1 MQLDQVLVALRSLLN
16 EPQYRWREILEGIVL
31 EFSDGC
37 DMLLIDQRAIEQTGK
52 SAPAEVART
61 VLKAFEKLDR
71 RRTAVLIG
79 LRHWAAE
86 TGVALQRSQTGN
98 WGSYKNHGSSTIDVG
113 YSLTKLLQRHT
124 PAVVLRQLAEQNWLD
139 KLTSAQAKELVARE
153 APPTNELSYRDTSTE
168 MEADAANVSL
178 FTGFWQT
185 LGDRDLDLKK
195 LDELQRNF
203 LRRAQDPGIAVI
215 DKLQARLPDYPL
227 GVDCCSPKKV
237 ILIDFTNN
245 LDQFAFHADGPNI
258 DRLLDE
264 HGGVDG
270 AVEYLAAQFHQRN
283 DARDQVIQA
292 IDTLLAKRGCVK
304 DPQPWNRDGWWYGT
318 THQQYGFDP
327 GPLLTRRLHRH
338 APVDLVLAWCEKH
351 KIAPEVTRDEIETI
365 LKSPPVA
372 IGHRMLPPVP
382 IEEGPQLPPLS
393 SWDFAELDRVAQTWI
408 AAFRS
413 ELEKPPKQRTLLPI
427 DPLQYWNQPQWY
439 ARAKDTWVDDDWW
452 IDQARHAWRAHQ
464 QERQKGRREYWPD
477 QQSAYMLLAYGDN
490 EPREAVVNY
499 YRELQYYHDEAIED
513 ELAWVLE
520 GKLPWSMY
528 EFDNSEYPAQL
539 GKLPPHLARKT
550 AITLREEV
558 RRMQEDSDDVS
569 VEGILQIATS
579 LDRSSA
585 QQWLT
590 AKEIQWLHESCLK
603 WASATHDL
611 TQFWNFSPL
620 LIATQFGWTDVVDRL
635 EQNPIVPMCLL
646 NDDMR
651 RGFFLA
657 DFILWISRI
666 SAGPYAAR
674 WAAYALTLDETQETE
689 KSLAALEREMSAGKT
704 KPLFLD
710 TSSAIRN
717 FRDGHTKSQRQQ
729 KLAAAVVWHR
739 YRETIQWI
747 LLE

>member
-16 EPQYRWREILEGIVL
+16 EPQYRWREIDEGIAL

-37 DMLLIDQRAIEQTGK
+37 DMLLVDQHALDQTGQQT
-52 SAPAEVART
+52 PAAASQAILTQFQR
-61 VLKAFEKLDR
+61 LDR
-71 RRTAVLIG
+71 GRTAVLIG

-86 TGVALQRSQTGN
+86 TGMTLDRSRTGN
-98 WGSYKNHGSSTIDVG
+98 WNSSRNYGSSTIGVG
-113 YSLTKLLQRHT
+113 ISLTNLLRRHS
-124 PAVVLRQLAEQNWLD
+124 PQVALRKLAETNWID
-139 KLTSAQAKELVARE
+139 KLTPAKAKELVSHAT
-153 APPTNELSYRDTSTE
+153 PPEGELTSGDESTDME
-168 MEADAANVSL
+168 MDPTTVAL
-178 FTGFWQT
+178 FTDFFQV
-185 LGDRDLDLKK
+185 LGDPTVDLEN
-195 LDELQRNF
+195 LDEVQRK
-203 LRRAQDPGIAVI
+203 LVRKAQEPGIAVVE
-215 DKLQARLPDYPL
+215 KLQARLLDHSISF
-227 GVDCCSPKKV
+227 DCCSPKKV
-237 ILIDFTNN
+237 VLIDFTNN
-245 LDQFAFHADGPNI
+245 LDQFAFHAAGPKI
-258 DRLLDE
+258 EQLLEE
-264 HGGVDG
+264 HGGVDL
-270 AVEYLAAQFHQRN
+270 AVEHLAAKFTQLN

-292 IDTLLAKRGCVK
+292 IDTLMAQRGCVK
-304 DPQPWNRDGWWYGT
+304 DQVSWNSDGWWYGT

-327 GPLLTRRLHRH
+327 GRLLTRRLYRH

-477 QQSAYMLLAYGDN
+477 QQSAYMLLTYGDN

-499 YRELQYYHDEAIED
+499 YRELQYYHDEAIEN

-528 EFDNSEYPAQL
+528 EFDNSEYPVQL

-550 AITLREEV
+550 AITLQEEV
-558 RRMQEDSDDVS
+558 RRMQENPDDVS

-590 AKEIQWLHESCLK
+590 AKEIQWLHEACLK

-666 SAGPYAAR
+666 CAGPYAAR

-689 KSLAALEREMSAGKT
+689 KSLAALEREMSAGKN